1 MHKPRKFNMKSTK
14 FIFDVDGTLTPSR
27 QRINKKFAVWFSK
40 FAEKNDVYLVTGSDR
55 PKTIEQIG
63 EYIYHRCNRAYQ
75 CSGAECWQ
83 GDRKIYTSDWILSE
97 DAQYWLEKQLKESTF
112 DIRTGSHIEHRPG
125 CINFSIIGRNA
136 NQEQRET
143 YIKHDT
149 ETNERKQIAAA
160 FNELFV
166 DLQATIGGETG
177 LDIGPLGSDKSQILK
192 DFDKESTLIFFGD
205 AMFEGGNDYPLG
217 HAITTR
223 GLGESHAVSG
233 WEETWD
239 ILLNK

>member
-1 MHKPRKFNMKSTK
+1 MKSTK

-27 QRINKKFAVWFSK
+27 QKINREFAIWFSK
-40 FAEKNDVYLVTGSDR
+40 FAERNEVYLVTGSDR

-63 EYIYHRCNRAYQ
+63 EVIYHRCKLVYQ

-83 GDRKIYTSDWILSE
+83 GDRKVYTSDWILDNS
-97 DAQYWLEKQLKESTF
+97 AHTWLEEQLHKSEF

-125 CINFSIIGRNA
+125 CVNFSIVGRNA
-136 NQEQRET
+136 NPEQREQ

-149 ETNERKQIAAA
+149 ATSERKRIAAE
-160 FNELFV
+160 FNSLFV
-166 DLQATIGGETG
+166 DLQATVGGETG

-192 DFDKESTLIFFGD
+192 NFDNKSTLLFFGD

-217 HAITTR
+217 DAITSSGVGT
-223 GLGESHAVSG
+223 SYAVSG
-233 WEETWD
+233 WEETWN
-239 ILLNK
+239 ILQNK